1 MTKILSKPNETL
13 ATYKQG
19 RIETSEKI
27 DLPEETSLLLD
38 VISSDLLTETGI
50 EEVGSDWN
58 KRALASQTAV
68 NHQIQKDIAKLKEM
82 GEPIYYSRNG
92 KLIREN
98 ADGHKFEYRLL
109 ADGSEELLSEI
120 ID

>member
-27 DLPEETSLLLD
+27 ELPEETSLLLD
-38 VISSDLLTETGI
+38 VVGSDLLAGTGI
-50 EEVGSDWN
+50 EREVSDWN
-58 KRALASQTAV
+58 KRALESQIAV
-68 NHQIQKDIAKLKEM
+68 NHQIQKDITKLKEI